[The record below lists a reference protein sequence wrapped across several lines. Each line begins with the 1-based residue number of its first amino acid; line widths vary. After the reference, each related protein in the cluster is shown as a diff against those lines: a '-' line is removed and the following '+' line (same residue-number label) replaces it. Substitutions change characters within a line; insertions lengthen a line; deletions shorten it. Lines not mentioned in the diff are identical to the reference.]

1 MAEEIIEVPMTGKIT
16 TVEVKVGDEVKE
28 GDVICLL
35 ESMKMENP
43 ILSPVD
49 GKITKL
55 EVTPEQAVN
64 PGEIIA
70 VIEY

>member
-1 MAEEIIEVPMTGKIT
+1 MAQETIEVPITGKIIEVN
-16 TVEVKVGDEVKE
+16 VKVGDEVKE

-43 ILSPVD
+43 ILAPV
-49 GKITKL
+49 GGTVTKL
-55 EVTPEQAVN
+55 EVAPDKSVK
-64 PGEIIA
+64 PGDIIA

>member
-1 MAEEIIEVPMTGKIT
+1 LAQETIEVPITGKIIEVN
-16 TVEVKVGDEVKE
+16 VKVGDEVKE

-43 ILSPVD
+43 ILAPV
-49 GKITKL
+49 GGTVTKL
-55 EVTPEQAVN
+55 EVAPDKSVK
-64 PGEIIA
+64 PGDIIA

>member
-55 EVTPEQAVN
+55 EVTPEQTVN